1 MSNII
6 TIITTKKACKK
17 TNGGQDKIKTVFDL
31 SVSYSDM
38 LRKAVEGAQEVAQSL
53 EGKYNAEAIA
63 QALSEQVSS
72 WEASIAGENTG
83 GVAWASSVEGEQ
95 GVIAHNKTG
104 ARYMMGYVVS
114 QEVIELDA
122 VRPASKNT
130 RGPRNDV
137 TAVKGI
143 LRGKLASNWRMV
155 AL

>member
-1 MSNII
+1 MSNIV
-6 TIITTKKACKK
+6 TIITTKKPCKK
-17 TNGGQDKIKTVFDL
+17 TNGGKDTLKTVFDL
-31 SVSYSDM
+31 SVSYGDM
-38 LRKAVEGAQEVAQSL
+38 LRQAVKGAPEVAQSL

-72 WEASIAGENTG
+72 WEASIEGKNTG

-114 QEVIELDA
+114 QEVIELDT
-122 VRPASKNT
+122 VRPAPKNK
-130 RGPRNDV
+130 RGARNEV

-143 LRGKLASNWRMV
+143 LRAKLASSWRMV

>member
-6 TIITTKKACKK
+6 TIITTKKGDKK
-17 TNGGQDKIKTVFDL
+17 TGAGQDTLKTTFDL
-31 SVSYSDM
+31 SITYADILSQ
-38 LRKAVEGAQEVAQSL
+38 AVQRAPEVAQSL
-53 EGKYNAEAIA
+53 AGKYDASAIA
-63 QALSEQVSS
+63 QALSEQVES
-72 WEASIAGENTG
+72 WEASIEGKNTG
-83 GVAWASSVEGEQ
+83 GVAWASSVEGEE

-114 QEVIELDA
+114 QEVIELDPN
-122 VRPASKNT
+122 RPAPKNK

-143 LRGKLASNWRMV
+143 LRSKLVSNWRMV